1 MALSWK
7 SFDFFNIAPIKLLDE
22 ETRVFFQSNEISCLC
37 TGSDN
42 LFLGS
47 FDGYVRIVN
56 SKWKVVRSFLAH
68 DVGTITHMRQV
79 DGTSLLVT
87 ISEDLSNPPVLKV
100 WALDKPVKKTNIP
113 TCLTTLSINNN
124 KKQFPISAFNALDD
138 LRQIA
143 VGFANGSVIVIRG
156 DLINDLGA
164 KQRIVHESNEPIT
177 GVELSA
183 DSQDTILFISTT
195 SRILRILIS
204 KKGQNLPAKT
214 VEDIG
219 CGVGCM
225 SRHKKTGDVIVAR
238 EDALY
243 YYTIDG
249 RGPPC
254 AYESAKNLISTYRD
268 YVALICP
275 PTSESAQIQKEP
287 IRRLGGASDM
297 LSVSTFLLLEPSL
310 RVVAH
315 TESVVSPVKH
325 IFELWGDLFTLTQ
338 DGKITR
344 YHEKNLQSKLDM
356 LYQRNLYPLA
366 IELAQKSG
374 LDPEQQ
380 NQIFRKF
387 GDFLY
392 QKGDYDGSM
401 MQYIR
406 AIKTTEPSQVIR
418 KFLDTQRIHN
428 LISYLE
434 QLHEHRKATSDHT
447 TLLLNCYAKLKD
459 IDKLEKFIKSPG
471 DLKFDLDTA
480 ISMCRQGGYFEQ
492 AAYLAQQHG
501 ETEMVVDI
509 LVEDSKKYKDAL
521 DFICH
526 QHPDTAYPCLMK
538 YARVLVENCPKETTK
553 VFVDYYTGHYKPR
566 FNAAPVE
573 IESRA
578 SSGIAATAVQN
589 LTNFIAL
596 PYLNSSI
603 TASPGTPIRGGEAKN
618 TVILTDEDDIP
629 APKYM
634 APPPRTAFS
643 SFIDHPDEFIQFLE
657 SCLEEPD
664 VKESDRTDLYTT
676 LFEMYL
682 RKSAESKGEH
692 REEWESKAKKLIEG
706 ENIPMESS
714 NVLLLSDLSDFKDG
728 TTLVKE
734 QSGLLF
740 DIFRSYTTAKDTRGA
755 MKALRKY
762 GTDEPQ
768 LYLAALSYLTSHSDI
783 LEEAGTDELANV
795 LSKIDKDRLMAPLQ
809 VIQTLVD
816 QAQKSGGI
824 ATVGMVKP
832 YLSETIERER
842 RGISIN
848 RRRIAAFRAES
859 EQKRGE
865 LADISAKPAVFQA
878 TRCSDCGAALELPIV
893 HFLCKHSFHQRCLR
907 GGGAEPDAEC
917 PLCAGENATIRAL
930 RKAQEDNASKH
941 ELFKTELER
950 SEDRFGAIADW
961 YGRGVMSHAG
971 DAE

>member
-7 SFDFFNIAPIKLLDE
+7 SFDFFDIASVKLLDE
-22 ETRVFFQSNEISCLC
+22 ETRIFFQSNEISCLC

-56 SKWKVVRSFLAH
+56 SKWKIVRSFLAH
-68 DVGTITHMRQV
+68 DVGTITHMRQI

-87 ISEDLSNPPVLKV
+87 IS
-100 WALDKPVKKTNIP
+100 
-113 TCLTTLSINNN
+113 
-124 KKQFPISAFNALDD
+124 ISAFAAHED

-164 KQRIVHESNEPIT
+164 KQRIVHESDEPIT
-177 GVELSA
+177 GVELSSDA
-183 DSQDTILFISTT
+183 PDTNLFISTT
-195 SRILRILIS
+195 SRILRISIS

-214 VEDIG
+214 VEDVG

-225 SRHKKTGDVIVAR
+225 SRDKKTGDVIVAR

-254 AYESAKNLISTYRD
+254 AYESAKSMISSYRD

-275 PTSESAQIQKEP
+275 PTTETSQAQSEPMK
-287 IRRLGGASDM
+287 RFGGASDM
-297 LSVSTFLLLEPSL
+297 LNVSTFYLLEPSL
-310 RVVAH
+310 RVIAH

-325 IFELWGDLFTLTQ
+325 IFELWDDLYTLAQ

-374 LDPEQQ
+374 LEPEQQ

-392 QKGDYDGSM
+392 QKADYDGAM

-406 AIKTTEPSQVIR
+406 AIDTTEPSQVIR

-434 QLHEHRKATSDHT
+434 QLHEHRKATADHT

-492 AAYLAQQHG
+492 AAYLAEQHG

-526 QHPDTAYPCLMK
+526 QHPDTAFPCLMK
-538 YARVLVENCPKETTK
+538 YARVLIENCPKETTK
-553 VFVDYYTGHYKPR
+553 VFVDYYTGRYRPKIDT
-566 FNAAPVE
+566 APIE
-573 IESRA
+573 SESRA
-578 SSGIAATAVQN
+578 GSGIAATAVQN

-596 PYLNSSI
+596 PYLNNSAI
-603 TASPGTPIRGGEAKN
+603 ASPGTPGRNEVKN
-618 TVILTDEDDIP
+618 TVILADEDDIP

-664 VKESDRTDLYTT
+664 VKESDKTDLYTT

-682 RKSAESKGEH
+682 RKSVDSKGEH
-692 REEWESKAKKLIEG
+692 QEEWESKAKKLIERDST
-706 ENIPMESS
+706 PMESS

-740 DIFRSYTTAKDTRGA
+740 DIFRSYTSAKDTRGA

-762 GTDEPQ
+762 GNKEPQ
-768 LYLAALSYLTSHSDI
+768 LYPAALTYLTSHPSV
-783 LEEAGTDELANV
+783 LEEAGASELADV
-795 LSKIDKDRLMAPLQ
+795 LNKIDKDRLMAPLQ
-809 VIQTLVD
+809 VIQTLVG
-816 QAQKSGGI
+816 QAQKSGGV
-824 ATVGMVKP
+824 ATMGMIKP

-842 RGISIN
+842 REIGVN
-848 RRRIAAFRAES
+848 RRRITAFRAET
-859 EQKRGE
+859 EQKRAE
-865 LADISAKPAVFQA
+865 LVEISTRPTVFQA
-878 TRCSDCGAALELPIV
+878 TRCSDCGGGLELPVV

-930 RKAQEDNASKH
+930 RRAQEDNASKH

-950 SEDRFGAIADW
+950 SEDRLGTIADW
-961 YGRGVMSHAG
+961 YGRGVMSHAADG
-971 DAE
+971 E